1 MRIYDL
7 ITKKKR
13 GFTLSQD
20 EINYFV
26 DGVMSGE
33 IPDYQTS
40 AFLMAIYFKGLT
52 DEETSFLT
60 DAMLHSGDTHD
71 LSSLGKLT
79 GDKHSTGGV
88 GDKTTLIVAPIVAAC
103 GGLLPKMS
111 GRGLGHT
118 GGTIDKLE
126 AIPGFKTDIPF
137 NEFMDIVKTNGFAI
151 VSQTGELAPA
161 DKKLYALRDLTA
173 TVDSIPLIA
182 SSIMSKKLAT
192 GADTIMLDV
201 KCGSGAFMKKR
212 EDAEHLSRLMIETGR
227 KAGRKVRA
235 IVSDM
240 ERPLGYTVG
249 NSLEVIEAIEILKG
263 NVENDTSVLSVELAA
278 NIISMQGM
286 GDVDTCRKL
295 AKKSLKDG
303 TALNKLRNAI
313 RLQGG
318 NDNVIDDYSL
328 FFNPQYKLDIIA
340 EKDGFADVLSCEEIG
355 LCASMLG
362 AGRTRKEDKIDF
374 NAGICIYKNKGD
386 EVKQGDSLATLYTST
401 ECDMQAVKDRF
412 LKTLVI
418 TSECKNISPII
429 VEYFD

>member
-1 MRIYDL
+1 MRIYDI

-13 GFTLSQD
+13 GFILSQD

-26 DGVMSGE
+26 DGVMSGT

-40 AFLMAIYFKGLT
+40 ALLMAIYFKGLN

-60 DAMLHSGDTHD
+60 SAMLHSGDTHD
-71 LSSLGKLT
+71 LSYLGKLT

-137 NEFMDIVKTNGFAI
+137 KEFLDIVKSNGFAI

-161 DKKLYALRDLTA
+161 DKKIYALRDLTA

-201 KCGSGAFMKKR
+201 KCGSGAFMKNR
-212 EDAEHLSRLMIETGR
+212 EDAEHLSRLMIEIGS

-263 NVENDTSVLSVELAA
+263 NIENDTSVLSIELAA
-278 NIISMQGM
+278 NIISMQGI
-286 GDVDTCRKL
+286 GDTDTCRRL
-295 AKKSLKDG
+295 ARNSLKDG
-303 TALNKLRNAI
+303 TALEKFRNAI

-318 NDNVIDDYSL
+318 NEKIIENYSL
-328 FFNPQYKLDIIA
+328 FFKPQDKLDIIA
-340 EKDGFADVLSCEEIG
+340 CEDGFVDVLSCEEIG

-374 NAGICIYKNKGD
+374 NAGICLYRNKGD
-386 EVKQGDSLATLYTST
+386 KVKKGEKLATLYTST
-401 ECDMQAVKDRF
+401 KCDMQAIKNRF
-412 LKTLVI
+412 LKTFLLLSI
-418 TSECKNISPII
+418 
-429 VEYFD
+429 